1 MKSYEPKD
9 TRYKHLESLSDR
21 NGNNLRALFLPLWGN
36 KAQLSA
42 QDTKK
47 ARRVNQR
54 PAYHWKNDGRLQKFA
69 DN

>member
-1 MKSYEPKD
+1 MESYEPND
-9 TRYKHLESLSDR
+9 PRYKHLESLLDR
-21 NGNNLRALFLPLWGN
+21 NGNNLPALFLHLWGN

-54 PAYHWKNDGRLQKFA
+54 PVYH
-69 DN
+69 